1 MTFKERQA
9 LRKQAIIELKLGH
22 VNKYESLMRKAREA
36 NPNYKTPLEKVWG
49 SNNVKVVKRR
59 KMVKELVEAGWDKK
73 EIIERCG
80 TTDTTISKD
89 IRILKEIGTIKDKQE
104 IS

>member
-1 MTFKERQA
+1 MDHLLYPFDLSFSREDET
-9 LRKQAIIELKLGH
+9 LKMK
-22 VNKYESLMRKAREA
+22 VFA
-36 NPNYKTPLEKVWG
+36 TPLEKVWG

-59 KMVKELVEAGWDKK
+59 KMVKELVEAGWNKK

-80 TTDTTISKD
+80 ATDTTIRKD

>member
-9 LRKQAIIELKLGH
+9 LRKQATIELNLG
-22 VNKYESLMRKAREA
+22 NIGEYEKLMRKAREA

-59 KMVKELVEAGWDKK
+59 KMVRELVEAGWDKK

-80 TTDTTISKD
+80 ATDTTIRKD
-89 IRILKEIGTIKDKQE
+89 ILILKEIGTIKDKQE

>member
-9 LRKQAIIELKLGH
+9 LRKQATIELNLG
-22 VNKYESLMRKAREA
+22 NIGEYEKLMRKAREA
-36 NPNYKTPLEKVWG
+36 NPNYETPLEKVWG
-49 SNNVKVVKRR
+49 SANAIVVDRRKVVK
-59 KMVKELVEAGWDKK
+59 KLVEAGYDNK
-73 EIIERCG
+73 EIITKCG
-80 TTDTTISKD
+80 VTDTTIRKD

>member
-1 MTFKERQA
+1 MTFEERQE
-9 LRKQAIIELKLGH
+9 LRKQAISELDLGH
-22 VNKYESLMRKAREA
+22 IKKYEKLMRKARES
-36 NPNYKTPLEKVWG
+36 NPDYETPLEKVWG

-59 KMVKELVEAGWDKK
+59 KIVKRLVEAGYDKK

-80 TTDTTISKD
+80 ATDTTIRKD

>member
-1 MTFKERQA
+1 MIFKERQA
-9 LRKQAIIELKLGH
+9 LRKQATIELNLG
-22 VNKYESLMRKAREA
+22 NIGEYEKLMRKAREA

-59 KMVKELVEAGWDKK
+59 KMVKELVEAGWNKK

-80 TTDTTISKD
+80 ATDTTIRKD
-89 IRILKEIGTIKDKQE
+89 IRILKEIGTIKYKQE
-104 IS
+104 VS

>member
-1 MTFKERQA
+1 MTFEERQA
-9 LRKQAIIELKLGH
+9 LRKRATIELNLGN
-22 VNKYESLMRKAREA
+22 VDEYEKLMRKAREA
-36 NPNYKTPLEKVWG
+36 NPDYETPLEKIWG

-73 EIIERCG
+73 EIIEKCKA
-80 TTDTTISKD
+80 TDTTIRKD
-89 IRILKEIGTIKDKQE
+89 IRILKEIGTIKDRQE

>member
-1 MTFKERQA
+1 MIFKERQA
-9 LRKQAIIELKLGH
+9 LRKQATIELNLG
-22 VNKYESLMRKAREA
+22 NIGEYEKLMRKAREA
-36 NPNYKTPLEKVWG
+36 SPNYKTPLEKVWG

-73 EIIERCG
+73 EITERCG
-80 TTDTTISKD
+80 AADTTIRKD

-104 IS
+104 TS

>member
-9 LRKQAIIELKLGH
+9 LRKQATIELNLG
-22 VNKYESLMRKAREA
+22 NTGEYEKLMRKAREA
-36 NPNYKTPLEKVWG
+36 NPDYETPLEKVWG

-59 KMVKELVEAGWDKK
+59 KMVKELVEAGYSNG
-73 EIIERCG
+73 EIIAKCG
-80 TTDTTISKD
+80 TTDTTIRKD
-89 IRILKEIGTIKDKQE
+89 IQVLKEIGTIKNKQE

>member
-9 LRKQAIIELKLGH
+9 LRKQATIELNLG
-22 VNKYESLMRKAREA
+22 NIGEYEKLMRKAREA
-36 NPNYKTPLEKVWG
+36 NPAYETPLEKVWG

-80 TTDTTISKD
+80 TTDTTIRKD
-89 IRILKEIGTIKDKQE
+89 IQILKKIGTIKDKQE